1 MHELLLLL
9 YIISGILWDPITPP
23 IKWFSDFFCH
33 AYIAVCVWVDVI
45 YLFIIILIM
54 KRKWNAI
61 IKLSMVISLLLLLV
75 MTIIFKFSILLMVH
89 VKFFQVGW
97 VLAMTLMKIGDGRT
111 GKLGHN
117 SAKHLSVWTHASRS
131 TNFKWTTPTYQFKHL
146 LCWGLRPLCCLKI

>member
-9 YIISGILWDPITPP
+9 YIISSILWDPITPL

-33 AYIAVCVWVDVI
+33 AYIAVCVRVDVI

-61 IKLSMVISLLLLLV
+61 IKLSMVISLLLLPV
-75 MTIIFKFSILLMVH
+75 MTIIFKLSILLMAH

-97 VLAMTLMKIGDGRT
+97 GLAMTLMKIGDGRT
-111 GKLGHN
+111 GKLGCN
-117 SAKHLSVWTHASRS
+117 SAKHSSVWTQASRS
-131 TNFKWTTPTYQFKHL
+131 TGCKWTIPTYQFKHL
-146 LCWGLRPLCCLKI
+146 Y